1 MQGDLNKMCIKNL
14 FIRYLLTLLGLS
26 IFPLI
31 IGSFALAAAII
42 AFPFLPF
49 Y

>member
-1 MQGDLNKMCIKNL
+1 MQGDLNRICIKNL
-14 FIRYLLTLLGLS
+14 FIRYLLKFLGLS

-31 IGSFALAAAII
+31 IDSFALAAAII
-42 AFPFLPF
+42 AFPLLPF